1 MLIVSFLSL
10 FYQQKHSRPTGK
22 VEVKIKEVKET
33 VCFRDIHYVKNN
45 N

>member
-1 MLIVSFLSL
+1 MLILFLL
-10 FYQQKHSRPTGK
+10 FCFQQKHSRPTGK